1 MQHVPTPFG
10 HEFAGE
16 IVAVDADVADRWRPG
31 MRVVAANSAPCNH
44 CHYCRL
50 GRQSLC
56 ENLSF
61 LWGAY
66 AEYIAI
72 PSAIVE
78 HNLYE
83 IPDLMSFEAA
93 ALLSRSLARCMA

>member
-1 MQHVPTPFG
+1 
-10 HEFAGE
+10 
-16 IVAVDADVADRWRPG
+16 
-31 MRVVAANSAPCNH
+31 MRVVAANSAPCNR

-72 PSAIVE
+72 PSAIVAQ
-78 HNLYE
+78 NLYE
-83 IPDLMSFEAA
+83 IPDG
-93 ALLSRSLARCMA
+93 SRSRPPR